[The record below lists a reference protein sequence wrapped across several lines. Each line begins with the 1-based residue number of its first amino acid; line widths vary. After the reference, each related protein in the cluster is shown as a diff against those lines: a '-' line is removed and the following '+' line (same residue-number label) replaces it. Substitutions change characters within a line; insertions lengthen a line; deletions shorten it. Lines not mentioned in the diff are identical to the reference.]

1 MLSIAPAGDDA
12 LRYIPSWRI
21 TLTTPSHLLIAL
33 LVALTLPVAVPIE
46 AREAAPAEAFVGS
59 ERCAGCHVDAY
70 EQWQGSHHQL
80 AMQEASEETVL
91 GDFSDVSVTHQGVTT
106 RFYRDGEHFM
116 VHTDG
121 ADGALRDFPVRQVFG
136 VYPLQQYLLPL
147 DDGRLQALGI
157 AWDARPAE
165 DGGQRWYSLY
175 PDEAIDHTDPL
186 HWTGPYQ
193 NWNSRC
199 AECHST
205 QVDKGYSASERR
217 YATTYREISVGC
229 EACHGPGANHVR
241 QMQSVVPS
249 GARKPGAGL
258 DVDLGQ
264 RGHWQFAGDAAIATR
279 DKPLQADTQINACA
293 RCHSRRGPLGDYHY
307 GADLLDTHRL
317 ALPQPPL
324 YHPDGQ
330 IDDEVFVH
338 GSFLQSR
345 MQRAG
350 VVCSNCHEPHN
361 NRLRAEGNALCA
373 QCHSPA
379 AYDSQQHHRHP
390 TGSGAQCVNCHMP
403 AKRYMGVDDRR
414 DHSMRIPRPDLTLVL
429 GTPNACTQ
437 CHSERD
443 SEWALESLRA
453 WEMAPDTD
461 GPHPALAVQQ
471 LREGDARA
479 RGEVLAQIA
488 DPALANIWRATAL
501 ETLAGQNAA
510 PTATPM
516 LRSADPLLR
525 SSAVRSL
532 AGADPRQ
539 RLELLYPLRDDPVAA
554 VRMALAENLADIP
567 LGRVSPAQREHLL
580 QLFDEYL
587 AVQARHADMPET
599 QLQLGVFHHAR
610 NDLPRA
616 ESAYREALAL
626 DPSLAA
632 ARLNLADLQRQ
643 RGDEDAAR
651 RELETLLD
659 QSPDD
664 GNALHA
670 LGLLEIRTGN
680 RDRGSELLQAAAERE
695 SAGWRHRYVNA
706 VALYSSGMQE
716 KGREALRA
724 LDRARP
730 GNPAVVMALSEYAAA
745 AGDLD
750 DAIVHARSLVTLVPD
765 NPAYPQWL
773 QRLRQLAASRQPQP
787 GSNTR

>member
-1 MLSIAPAGDDA
+1 MAGEH
-12 LRYIPSWRI
+12 LVLGIS
-21 TLTTPSHLLIAL
+21 LTTPSHLLTAL
-33 LVALTLPVAVPIE
+33 LVALTLPVAAPIK
-46 AREAAPAEAFVGS
+46 ATDAAPADAFVGS
-59 ERCAGCHVDAY
+59 ARCAECHVDAY

-80 AMQEASEETVL
+80 AMQVVSETSVL
-91 GDFSDVSVTHQGVTT
+91 GDFSDVSFTHQGVTT
-106 RFYRDGEHFM
+106 QFYRDGGQFM
-116 VHTDG
+116 VRTDG
-121 ADGALRDFPVRQVFG
+121 ADGTLRDFPVQHVFG

-157 AWDARPAE
+157 AWDARPAA
-165 DGGQRWYSLY
+165 DGGQRWYPLY
-175 PDEAIDHTDPL
+175 PDEVIDHTDPL

-199 AECHST
+199 AACHST
-205 QVDKGYSASERR
+205 QVEKGYDPRERR
-217 YATTYREISVGC
+217 YATTYREIGVGC
-229 EACHGPGANHVR
+229 EACHGPGAKHLT
-241 QMQSVVPS
+241 QMQSGVPS
-249 GARKPGAGL
+249 PARNSATGL
-258 DVDLGQ
+258 DVHLGQ
-264 RGHWQFAGDAAIATR
+264 RGHWQFAGNAAIATR
-279 DKPLQADTQINACA
+279 NEPLQTDTQINACA
-293 RCHSRRGPLGDYHY
+293 RCHSRRASLGDYHY
-307 GADLLDTHRL
+307 GADLLEAHRL
-317 ALPQPPL
+317 ALPKPPL

-350 VVCSNCHEPHN
+350 VVCSNCHEPHSN
-361 NRLRAEGNALCA
+361 QLRAEGNALCA
-373 QCHSPA
+373 QCHSPT
-379 AYDSQQHHRHP
+379 AYDGEQHHRHP
-390 TGSGAQCVNCHMP
+390 AGSGAQCVNCHMP

-414 DHSMRIPRPDLTLVL
+414 DHSIRIPRPDLTLAL

-453 WEMAPDTD
+453 WDMAPDTD
-461 GPHPALAVQQ
+461 DAHPALALQQ

-479 RGEVLAQIA
+479 RGEVMAQIG
-488 DPALANIWRATAL
+488 DPALSRIWRATAL
-501 ETLAGQNAA
+501 ETLAGLDAA
-510 PTATPM
+510 AVATPM
-516 LRSADPLLR
+516 LQSADPLLR

-539 RLELLYPLRDDPVAA
+539 RLELLYPLQDDPSAA

-567 LGRVSPAQREHLL
+567 LGRVSPAQRERLL

-599 QLQLGVFHHAR
+599 QLQLGVFHRAR

-616 ESAYREALAL
+616 ESAYREALLL
-626 DPSLAA
+626 DPSLAT

-659 QSPDD
+659 QWPDH

-670 LGLLEIRTGN
+670 LGLLEIRTGK
-680 RDRGSELLQAAAERE
+680 RHRGTELLRAAAERE
-695 SAGWRHRYVNA
+695 TTGWRHRYAYA
-706 VALYSSGMQE
+706 VALYSSGLQE
-716 KGREALRA
+716 QGREALRT

-730 GNPAVVMALSEYAAA
+730 GNPPVIMALSEYAAA
-745 AGDLD
+745 ANDLD
-750 DAIVHARSLVTLVPD
+750 RAIAHAESLVTIAPTHS
-765 NPAYPQWL
+765 AYRRWL
-773 QRLRQLAASRQPQP
+773 KSLLRRAAGGTQP